1 MGNGV
6 ERTGGCNPAADGA
19 KHFQMFSPVY
29 GPAPPVWFTRDL
41 SGTNTRRVSCPLLSA
56 IELNT
61 YFAEILSVISCGAMS
76 VLLWSAASP
85 RELESVLDWNA
96 FLMPGIM
103 RLCAWLFVHLHLQG
117 ALNVS
122 SLLFSSLH
130 HRKARC
136 RCRCRW
142 GWGWRMG
149 CVYVFGTRD
158 LLGKR
163 GLISCRMIYAIS
175 EPGPQS
181 HTEMNLPAHA
191 VFYGIRLQIAT
202 ICLLFTV

>member
-29 GPAPPVWFTRDL
+29 GPAPPVWLTRDL

-56 IELNT
+56 IELNLLCWN
-61 YFAEILSVISCGAMS
+61 FICHFLRGNVCASVICSESQRAGVC
-76 VLLWSAASP
+76 P
-85 RELESVLDWNA
+85 RLECFPNA
-96 FLMPGIM
+96 
-103 RLCAWLFVHLHLQG
+103 RQYALCAWLFVHPHLQG

-122 SLLFSSLH
+122 SLLSSSLH
-130 HRKARC
+130 HRKAL
-136 RCRCRW
+136 CRCRW

-163 GLISCRMIYAIS
+163 CLISCRMIYAIS